1 MPRVSAP
8 LTLTLILL
16 LAASAPAAGV
26 SGHLNDLEG
35 AMVARSEELALETGR
50 DAKKASR
57 GLTRG
62 LRVLARPS
70 TGTHY
75 AREVKAATRLGK
87 ILEKKLE
94 DEAGLLSLLDGAVD
108 AYRKDL
114 EAARDALAAELA
126 KPLAKGRK
134 GLERTLTKANKAL
147 GDGKVAPTRAKE
159 LRKLAKAAK
168 LLLDYI
174 GQDGGNG
181 GGGREPPPDV
191 TGETATW
198 VISDVAVPPASEG
211 LDLDGDGTPDNVLG
225 GLGDITALIDP
236 DLDINQ
242 TIADRLTEGDSVLL
256 VQMWGIDDWSDD
268 PLVLSGLMNGLDTD
282 GIPGDNFSGTEVF
295 DVTGSVDE
303 NGYPLLYTAASLSSG
318 GQYEV
323 EYSGAALEVAGFV
336 LPAGTPV
343 KVKGTAE
350 PSSNSGTIGFGIP
363 MSLVFQLIEELGFEI
378 NIVIEILLNSAA
390 DLDVDG
396 DGTNESMSGALVFDS
411 VPAGTE

>member
-1 MPRVSAP
+1 
-8 LTLTLILL
+8 
-16 LAASAPAAGV
+16 
-26 SGHLNDLEG
+26 
-35 AMVARSEELALETGR
+35 
-50 DAKKASR
+50 
-57 GLTRG
+57 
-62 LRVLARPS
+62 
-70 TGTHY
+70 
-75 AREVKAATRLGK
+75 VKAATRLGK